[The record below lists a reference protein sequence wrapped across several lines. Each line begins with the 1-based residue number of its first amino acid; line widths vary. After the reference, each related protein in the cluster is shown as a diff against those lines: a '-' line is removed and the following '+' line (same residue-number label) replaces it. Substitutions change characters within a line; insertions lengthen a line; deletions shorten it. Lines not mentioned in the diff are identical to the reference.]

1 MFNSYKILDS
11 SQNKSATTVA
21 FAMCQG
27 EHAEEGK
34 RLSPTKKSPN
44 YFTACIDLCG
54 SPNNT
59 GGIKGYNMVKQDA
72 ACMDF
77 F

>member
-1 MFNSYKILDS
+1 MQERL
-11 SQNKSATTVA
+11 
-21 FAMCQG
+21 
-27 EHAEEGK
+27 EEGK
-34 RLSPTKKSPN
+34 RLSPIKKSSN

-54 SPNNT
+54 SPTNT